1 MRSSRRS
8 FRYATFRHARQADRW
23 WFVTGPRVCR
33 WYDLLIVGV
42 ALGMAI
48 TVILHAAGC
57 EP

>member
-42 ALGMAI
+42 ALGMALS
-48 TVILHAAGC
+48 VILHAC